1 MIIFS
6 AKLENAGV
14 FLTLNADPELHVL
27 QFAWLGSADA
37 SFTIIIERFDT
48 KQFVK
53 LNYVRV
59 DDSRCVWADQDSELT
74 FTYALGA
81 RQDPLWTTVTRD
93 VLVDIGRGLL
103 TTVNG
108 GKKAAPELLFKAGDI
123 RLVSLAFRG
132 QVTVVQRV
140 SQRNSAHM
148 EQFLTA
154 ADWFLSN
161 QDEVG
166 GWSVPVER
174 SIAEKRLVL
183 EAGWHSAMAQGHA
196 MSVLTRAYAVTNDTR
211 YLAAANKAAKLFDVE
226 ARDGGVRNTLL
237 SVPWYEEYPTTPG
250 SFVLNG
256 FMYSLIGLYDL
267 SRAVAHQPDADAHR
281 LFKQGMDSLKKLLPF
296 YDTGSGSVYDLRHV
310 TLRVAPNLARWDYH
324 TVHVYQLLWLFI
336 IDKDPF
342 LKETAERW
350 AAYTQGRRAKHN

>member
-1 MIIFS
+1 M
-6 AKLENAGV
+6 
-14 FLTLNADPELHVL
+14 TLNADPELHIL
-27 QFAWLGSADA
+27 QFGWLGSADA
-37 SFTIIIERFDT
+37 SFTVIVERFDT
-48 KQFVK
+48 KQFIK

-59 DDSRCVWADQDSELT
+59 DDSRCVWSDEESELT

-81 RQDPLWTTVTRD
+81 AQERTWTTVTRD
-93 VLVDIGRGLL
+93 VLVDIGRALL

-108 GKKAAPELLFKAGDI
+108 GKKVAPELLFKSGDL

-154 ADWFLSN
+154 ADWFLAN
-161 QDEVG
+161 QDEFG
-166 GWSVPVER
+166 GWIVPVER

-211 YLAAANKAAKLFDVE
+211 YLAAANKAAKLFDMD
-226 ARDGGVRNTLL
+226 ARDGGVRNILFG
-237 SVPWYEEYPTTPG
+237 VPWYEEYPTTPG

-267 SRAVAHQPDADAHR
+267 SRAVAQQSDADAHR
-281 LFKQGMDSLKKLLPF
+281 LFKQGMESLKKLLPF

-324 TVHVYQLLWLFI
+324 TVHVYQLLWLFN
-336 IDKDPF
+336 IDKDEF

-350 AAYTQGRRAKHN
+350 TSYAQGRRAKHN